1 MTTIN
6 GIPAFT
12 DNYIW
17 LLQNSDDSA
26 YVVDPGDAAPVERAL
41 KERKLSL
48 EGILI
53 THHHFDHVGGLK
65 ALKDKHRCRVYGPA
79 NPAIDGID
87 QVLVAGD
94 HLNVGDYSFEI
105 ISVPGHTLDHIAY
118 YQAGENPVLFCGDTL
133 FAGGCGRIFE
143 GDPPMM
149 HESLCKLAALPA
161 ATAVY
166 CAHEYTLANLAFA
179 LAADPDNAALKERQ
193 RNAQALRTRGE
204 ATVPSTI
211 GLELATNPFL
221 RSAAPELALGLE
233 AAGREAGAKPVEVF
247 AGLRAWKDQF

>member
-1 MTTIN
+1 MSSIT
-6 GIPAFT
+6 GLPAFN

-17 LLQNSDDSA
+17 LLQNRDGSA
-26 YVVDPGDAAPVERAL
+26 YVVDPGDAVPVERAL
-41 KERKLSL
+41 QERNLAL
-48 EGILI
+48 AGILI
-53 THHHFDHVGGLK
+53 THHHFDHVGGLNT
-65 ALKDKHRCRVYGPA
+65 LKDKHGCTVYGPA

-87 QVLVAGD
+87 KVLVAGD
-94 HLNVGDYSFEI
+94 RLDLGDYSFEI

-118 YQAGENPVLFCGDTL
+118 YQAGESPVLFCGDTL

-149 HESLCKLAALPA
+149 HDSLSKLAALPE

-179 LAADPDNAALKERQ
+179 RAADPNNADLKQRERD
-193 RNAQALRTRGE
+193 AKALRARGE
-204 ATVPSTI
+204 ATVPSSI

-221 RSAAPELALGLE
+221 RSAAPDLALGLE
-233 AAGREAGAKPVEVF
+233 AAGRAAGAKPVEVF